1 MNLTEEINRINELNF
16 FFLKEQTFNNSIS
29 KKSLVSTDISIEGP
43 YELGDDNRVYNLGK
57 ELSVKKN
64 ENLKIIF
71 RIRNNYPEVVTI
83 KSVNITGDGFKNST
97 LSSKTIK
104 PNDFEQLTLNIGA
117 IEMQYW
123 KKEGGIG
130 GGLTSDK
137 KFPENQILMSKI
149 SGDIVI
155 EGPKLSS
162 GTLPIGSLANQNT
175 LLKKLPTFTV
185 KVLQTNV
192 GVPLKK
198 IKPAS
203 ETINWI
209 STWDTHDWLNF
220 LELAATALAFFS
232 PVGWV
237 ALASSTLALTFGGIN
252 AKLYFDEG
260 DNYMG
265 GMTVFFSL
273 IPGAQLAKTF
283 TTISKNGVKTTF
295 EALKAVKAGTASE
308 AQERIAKEFAEEM
321 GKKGKVANNLLQAAI
336 RKKILENL
344 IQQPTKTIVGALVYL
359 GKLGFKIAG
368 LGVIFAGSL
377 YSWDVVYGLLGKNE
391 DEIEEKSII
400 RKLWRWLNENPE
412 EIREQSI
419 ESLKNTWDNIP
430 KDSLGTIDF
439 EAGLRELSFEDNK
452 FTKIKDK

>member
-308 AQERIAKEFAEEM
+308 AQERIAKEFAEEL
-321 GKKGKVANNLLQAAI
+321 GKKGKVANNLLQSAI

-344 IQQPTKTIVGALVYL
+344 IQQPTKTIVGALAYL

-368 LGVIFAGSL
+368 LGVVFAGSL

-391 DEIEEKSII
+391 DEIEQKSII
-400 RKLWRWLNENPE
+400 RQLWRWLNENPE

-419 ESLKNTWDNIP
+419 ESLEKTLENIP
-430 KDSLGTIDF
+430 IDSLGTIDF

>member
-16 FFLKEQTFNNSIS
+16 FFLKEQNFNNSMS

-43 YELGDDNRVYNLGK
+43 YELGADNRIYNLGK

-123 KKEGGIG
+123 KKVGGIG

-149 SGDIVI
+149 SGDIVV

-273 IPGAQLAKTF
+273 IPGVQLAKTF

-321 GKKGKVANNLLQAAI
+321 GKKGKVANNLLQSAI

-344 IQQPTKTIVGALVYL
+344 IQQPTKTIVGALAYL

-368 LGVIFAGSL
+368 LGVVFAGSL

-391 DEIEEKSII
+391 DEIEQKSII
-400 RKLWRWLNENPE
+400 RQLWRWLNENPE

-419 ESLKNTWDNIP
+419 ESLEKTLENIP
-430 KDSLGTIDF
+430 IDSLGTIDF